1 MSTQVSTQMQQS
13 TPSTKLLAPSPIR
26 ITSLLQFLQSY
37 TESVAIKINHAG
49 LYHTKIASFALC
61 FGPLIVKRFSQN
73 LCEIYKVSS
82 DREYGLSL
90 VVQLPWNYLG
100 RIALVIFISIGP
112 RRGQGLS
119 MQWNLSF
126 PRVVPFSAPI
136 MKMAYNGDIVG
147 MENLFMAGKASPTDV
162 RPDGT
167 GLLHVGIS
175 SIRKFFKSPTHSLQV
190 AARVNSF
197 ELVEYLLNKGLCA
210 NKAND
215 EGV

>member
-1 MSTQVSTQMQQS
+1 MSTQVSTQVQQG
-13 TPSTKLLAPSPIR
+13 TPSAKLLAPWPIR
-26 ITSLLQFLQSY
+26 NTSFLQSLRTY
-37 TESVAIKINHAG
+37 AELVAIKINHAG

-82 DREYGLSL
+82 EREFGLSL

-100 RIALVIFISIGP
+100 RIALVIFISMGS
-112 RRGQGLS
+112 RRCQGLS
-119 MQWNLSF
+119 VQWNLSF

-136 MKMAYNGDIVG
+136 MKIAYNGDIVG
-147 MENLFMAGKASPTDV
+147 MENLFMAGKAMPTDV

-175 SIRKFFKSPTHSLQV
+175 SIRNVFSLQLITC
-190 AARVNSF
+190 RLL
-197 ELVEYLLNKGLCA
+197 LVSTVLN
-210 NKAND
+210 
-215 EGV
+215 